1 MPRNTY
7 VVFAMIAASAA
18 LSTPLDAFAQS
29 AKPGEVT
36 ASTSIS
42 GVYTF
47 NTDLDRGGD
56 FNWGTGIVSGTIAR
70 QVTPQLSVGLT
81 LRYDYENWS
90 FGNPVAFGG
99 QAPWGK
105 LNAPNIAVNF
115 GYAITSDVS
124 IGLTPT
130 FGWGYETS
138 SSGNGMIYGA
148 ILSATKVFSPDLVLG
163 LGAGIVRQIDET
175 KVFPFLI
182 VHWQINDRWR
192 LANPFRAGPSGGAGL
207 ELTYSIDDNWE
218 VAGGGA
224 YRSYRFQLADN
235 GYAPKGVGE
244 NRFIPL
250 FARVTRK
257 LGKQT
262 QLDFYA
268 GASVYGR
275 LSVDNSSGGGVAQD
289 DYKTAPALGVTLA
302 HRY

>member
-1 MPRNTY
+1 MPRRNHVTL
-7 VVFAMIAASAA
+7 AMIAASAA
-18 LSTPLDAFAQS
+18 LLIPVAALAQT
-29 AKPGEVT
+29 AKPGDIT

-42 GVYTF
+42 AVYTF
-47 NTDLDRGGD
+47 NTDLDGGGD
-56 FNWGTGIVSGTIAR
+56 FNWGTGIVSGTITR

-90 FGNPVAFGG
+90 FGHPAAFGG

-115 GYAITSDVS
+115 GYAVTPDVS
-124 IGLTPT
+124 IGVTPT
-130 FGWGYETS
+130 FGWGYETGS
-138 SSGNGMIYGA
+138 SESGLIYGA
-148 ILSATKVFSPDLVLG
+148 IVSATKVWSPDLVLG
-163 LGAGIVRQIDET
+163 IGAGIIRQIDET

-218 VAGGGA
+218 AAAGGA
-224 YRSYRFQLADN
+224 YRSYRFQLKDT
-235 GYAPKGVGE
+235 GVAPNGVGE
-244 NRFIPL
+244 NRFVPI

-268 GASVYGR
+268 GVAVSGR
-275 LSVDNSSGGGVAQD
+275 LSVDNSSGNGVAQD